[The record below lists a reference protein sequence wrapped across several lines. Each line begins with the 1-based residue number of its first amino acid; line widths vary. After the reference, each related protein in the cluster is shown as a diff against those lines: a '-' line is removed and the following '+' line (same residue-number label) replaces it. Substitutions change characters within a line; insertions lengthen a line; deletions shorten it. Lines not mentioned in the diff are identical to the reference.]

1 MARLYFD
8 VRVESIARPVLIGIA
23 GPSCAGKTEL
33 ARRLAA
39 ELNAPVLPLD
49 SYYRDLA
56 HLPFEQRARMNFDVP
71 EALDEELI
79 TQHVS
84 LLSLGMEIDAPVY
97 DFARHTRSPQTQRVR
112 PGRFAILEG
121 LFTLHWEAVRRM
133 LHVKI
138 YVGAPEEI
146 CLARRLER
154 DVRERGRTPESVRE
168 QFHSTVAPM
177 ARMHILPTS
186 AFADLILSG
195 AAPIEEFV
203 AAALKLIR
211 EKS

>member
-1 MARLYFD
+1 MQQ
-8 VRVESIARPVLIGIA
+8 VTKPVLIGIA

-39 ELNAPVLPLD
+39 ELDAPVLPLD

-56 HLPFEQRARMNFDVP
+56 HLPFEQRSRMNFDVP
-71 EALDEELI
+71 EALDGALVTE
-79 TQHVS
+79 HVRR
-84 LLSLGMEIDAPVY
+84 LSLGLEIEAPVY
-97 DFARHTRSPQTQRVR
+97 DFSRHTRSSQTQLVR

-121 LFTLHWEAVRRM
+121 LFTLHWEDVRRM
-133 LHVKI
+133 LQVKI
-138 YVGAPEEI
+138 YVGAPEEV

-177 ARMHILPTS
+177 ARRYIVPT
-186 AFADLILSG
+186 AAYADLVLSG
-195 AAPIEEFV
+195 TAPIEESV
-203 AAALKLIR
+203 AEALKLIR
-211 EKS
+211 EKV